1 MIVMETL
8 FGNENIRLWADVFVL
23 KKQHFLF
30 ICALGTRPVVIS
42 FFTFL

>member
-8 FGNENIRLWADVFVL
+8 FGNESIRRLAAVFVL

-30 ICALGTRPVVIS
+30 ICALGTGPIVIS
-42 FFTFL
+42 FFAFL